1 MKFAAQDL
9 FARTKKFALRVAAL
23 YSSLSQ
29 APLAQT
35 IGKQMLRSGVS
46 VGAHVREARHS
57 RSNAEMLSKISIALQ
72 ELEETRYWMELLVEA
87 GLVRG
92 ERLKD
97 LLKEA
102 DELKAILFSSA
113 RKIKSLGNRSA
124 SMSIVH

>member
-1 MKFAAQDL
+1 
-9 FARTKKFALRVAAL
+9 
-23 YSSLSQ
+23 
-29 APLAQT
+29 
-35 IGKQMLRSGVS
+35 
-46 VGAHVREARHS
+46 
-57 RSNAEMLSKISIALQ
+57 MLSKISIALQ